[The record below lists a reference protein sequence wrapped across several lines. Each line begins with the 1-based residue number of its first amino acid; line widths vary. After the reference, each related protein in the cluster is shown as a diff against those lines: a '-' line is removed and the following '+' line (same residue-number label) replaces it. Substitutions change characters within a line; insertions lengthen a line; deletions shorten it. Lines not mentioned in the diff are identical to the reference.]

1 MFILLQCHEDISRPK
16 KTKKN
21 PSKSAIGVLKILVAH
36 NFSKLTQL
44 KPYISMYKPVF
55 ICLSETYLNFSVPDS
70 LLEIDGY
77 NLVRADHSNDTKKV
91 EFVFTIRSLFLL
103 ES

>member
-1 MFILLQCHEDISRPK
+1 
-16 KTKKN
+16 
-21 PSKSAIGVLKILVAH
+21 
-36 NFSKLTQL
+36 
-44 KPYISMYKPVF
+44 MYKPVF

-77 NLVRADHSNDTKKV
+77 NLVCADHSNDTKKV